1 MVSALNVL
9 HLTHAIFLCS
19 YHEEQDVLA
28 NTDVGVAVQLT
39 KAAAYTIVYFMPSFK
54 ASKASKAS
62 KTSKTSKTSKASKAS
77 KAPKGKSSKMGKCSA
92 AKRGRGERG
101 RQRSLEDREA
111 LLPRPDKPLPSE

>member
-54 ASKASKAS
+54 ASKASKA
-62 KTSKTSKTSKASKAS
+62 
-77 KAPKGKSSKMGKCSA
+77 PKGKSSKMGKCSA